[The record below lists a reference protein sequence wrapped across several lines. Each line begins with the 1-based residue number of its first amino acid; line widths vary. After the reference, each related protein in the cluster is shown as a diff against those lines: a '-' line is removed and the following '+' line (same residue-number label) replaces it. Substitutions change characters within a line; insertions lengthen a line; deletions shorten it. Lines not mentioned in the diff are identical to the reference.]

1 MPGSVDDLIRT
12 FIARLSARD
21 IEAAA
26 AMVSA
31 DFEYDNVPMG
41 KAFGPDGLRNTL
53 TGFFA
58 MLDDVDWQ
66 VIRQTS
72 TGDMSSG
79 TVLNERDDRVNLKG
93 TWHSLPVAGVFEV
106 RDGIITLW
114 RDYFDRQT
122 LMEIMEAEGRL
133 PDSLVACIGGGSNY
147 SGFSFPFMMDKLQH
161 RVDSPEFVAC
171 EARAVPHT
179 TRGTYTY
186 GFGDTAQI
194 TPLPKM
200 FIVMLNLLF

>member
-21 IEAAA
+21 IETAA

-122 LMEIMEAEGRL
+122 LMEIMA
-133 PDSLVACIGGGSNY
+133 AGS
-147 SGFSFPFMMDKLQH
+147 
-161 RVDSPEFVAC
+161 
-171 EARAVPHT
+171 
-179 TRGTYTY
+179 
-186 GFGDTAQI
+186 
-194 TPLPKM
+194 
-200 FIVMLNLLF
+200 